1 MPKAKQHSDMENF
14 IPLEFEIRRPD
25 EMRRRAEDLYT
36 LLNKRRTV
44 REFSPEPIPLEVV
57 REAIRTAGTA
67 PSGAHKQPW
76 FFCLVH
82 DPEVKRRI
90 REGAEHEERLNY
102 SGRMSEEWL
111 EDLLPFGTNAD
122 KEFLEIA
129 PALIVVFK
137 QVYRM
142 GENGKR
148 LKNYY
153 VNESVGLA
161 AGMLIAALHN
171 AGLATLTHTPS
182 PMKFLNAILERPA
195 NETPVLLIPVGFPA
209 SEAAVPNLSRKPLD
223 QIMREY

>member
-1 MPKAKQHSDMENF
+1 MENF
-14 IPLEFEIRRPD
+14 IPLEFEIRKPD
-25 EMRRRAEDLYT
+25 DMRRRAEDLYT

-76 FFCLVH
+76 FFCLVQ

-102 SGRMSEEWL
+102 SGRMSDEWL

-137 QVYRM
+137 QVYRQ